1 MNNRNFDKPI
11 APIIDTSGACNKDGP
26 TSNILVKDKALKSS
40 AKKNSVDK
48 SDNKRKKNIPQ
59 NIYIITSDET
69 KSREVVAKAM
79 ADMYRR
85 MLDPV

>member
-1 MNNRNFDKPI
+1 MNNRNYDKPI
-11 APIIDTSGACNKDGP
+11 APISDSSDACNKDGP
-26 TSNILVKDKALKSS
+26 TSNILVNNKALKSS
-40 AKKNSVDK
+40 AKKKSVDK

-69 KSREVVAKAM
+69 KGREVVAKAM